1 MQQLEFRAMG
11 CQMLAIIDADEN
23 EAAEALAQVPVWF
36 EDWENILSRFR
47 ANSELNRLNHNQ
59 GRAMPVS
66 ETFAQ
71 VLHHALEVANLTHG
85 IVTPTIL
92 DALESAGYDAS
103 FELLNEKIARTQN
116 SSTAVPDWHAIQF
129 DLQQRRVQLPRGVRL
144 DFGGTAKGWAADQAA
159 QQLARI
165 APALVDA
172 GGDIAIS
179 GARANGD
186 RWHIAVADP
195 FDADQDM
202 ERLVVRTGGVATS
215 GRDYRKWHKNG
226 VLQHHIIDPRTG
238 LPAETDVLSATV
250 IAPSARQAEVA
261 AKVVLILGSTAGLR
275 WLDEQTELAGL
286 IILENGKVLYSA
298 RFEEYVFSDVFVAG
312 NELPSLA

>member
-36 EDWENILSRFR
+36 AEWENILSRFR
-47 ANSELNRLNHNQ
+47 ADSELNRLNHNQ

-71 VLHHALEVANLTHG
+71 VLQHALEVANLTRG

-103 FELLNEKIARTQN
+103 FELLDEKIAPAQN
-116 SSTAVPDWHAIQF
+116 SSTAVPDWRAIRF
-129 DLQQRRVQLPRGVRL
+129 DLQQRLVQLPRGVRL

-186 RWHIAVADP
+186 RWHIAVAHP
-195 FDADQDM
+195 FDANQDV
-202 ERLVVRTGGVATS
+202 ERLVVRAGGVATS

-226 VLQHHIIDPRTG
+226 VPQHHIIDPHTG

-261 AKVVLILGSTAGLR
+261 AKVALILGSATGLR

-286 IILENGKVLYSA
+286 IVLENGTVLYSA